1 VPYGVIL
8 RLDEM
13 PSGLQPLPGGA
24 VDMAAIYTD
33 SIKATHIIRR
43 VMMRLQAWMN
53 YIDPY

>member
-1 VPYGVIL
+1 
-8 RLDEM
+8 
-13 PSGLQPLPGGA
+13 
-24 VDMAAIYTD
+24 MAAIYTD

>member
-1 VPYGVIL
+1 MIL